1 MAVVPL
7 RAGIYARISSD
18 REGEGLGVARQLED
32 CQRLAEA
39 RGWAVVERYVD
50 QDVSAYTGR
59 LRPEYARLWADIEG
73 RAIDALAIY
82 RADRLHRQPRE
93 LEAFIDLCEAVGLT
107 NVASVSGD
115 LDLTTN
121 EGQLV
126 ARITGA
132 VAKNESD
139 VKSQRIR
146 RQKEQAAEQGRVAGG
161 GTRAYG
167 WEADKRTVRLDEAE
181 VVRECARRFLAGES
195 TRSICADLNE
205 RGVLTAT
212 GKKWAPQTMRRML
225 ASPRLSGQ
233 SAYKGEIVADAV
245 WPAIIGRED
254 GEQIR
259 AKLAD
264 PNRRTN
270 KSARRYLLVRLL
282 KCSHCG
288 EYLVSRPRGDG
299 TRRYGCAKGPGFSGC
314 GKTFINAEPLE
325 QFVTAACLSRLDSRE
340 LAAAVRAQSDQPE
353 AERWQQ
359 EADTAQAKLDELAL
373 AWSTDEITRA
383 EWRVARTALEQRLT
397 NARRQL
403 GKITHTT
410 VLDGLV
416 GNADDVR
423 AAWDSLDLT
432 RQHAI
437 LEAILDHV
445 EVGPARRGYNA
456 PLDESRLRA
465 VFRV

>member
-1 MAVVPL
+1 VVAEPV

-39 RGWAVVERYVD
+39 RGWTVVERYVD

-59 LRPEYARLWADIEG
+59 LRPEYGRLRADIEG
-73 RAIDALAIY
+73 RAIDAVAIY

-93 LEAFIDLCEAVGLT
+93 LEAFIDLCQAVGLT

-115 LDLTTN
+115 LDLTTH

-146 RQKEQAAEQGRVAGG
+146 RQKEQAAEQGKLSGG

-167 WEADKRTVRLDEAE
+167 WEADKKTIRLDEAE
-181 VVRECARRFLAGES
+181 IVRECARRFLAGES
-195 TRSICADLNE
+195 TRSICANLNQ
-205 RGVLTAT
+205 RGVPTTT
-212 GKKWAPQTMRRML
+212 GKQWAPQTLTRML
-225 ASPRLSGQ
+225 GSPRISGQ
-233 SAYKGEIVADAV
+233 RAHKGDIVADAV
-245 WPAIIGRED
+245 WPALISRED
-254 GEQIR
+254 GERIR

-282 KCSHCG
+282 KCWHCG
-288 EYLVSRPRGDG
+288 EYLVAAPRGDG
-299 TRRYGCAKGPGFSGC
+299 TRRYGCRKGPGVSGC

-325 QFVTAACLSRLDSRE
+325 QFVTFACLARLNSRE
-340 LAAAVRAQSDQPE
+340 LAEAARAQADQPE
-353 AERWQQ
+353 AERWQH

-373 AWSTDEITRA
+373 AWSADEITRD
-383 EWRVARTALEQRLT
+383 EWRIARTALDQRLT
-397 NARRQL
+397 AARRQL
-403 GKITHTT
+403 SKITHTT
-410 VLDGLV
+410 VLDGLI
-416 GNADDVR
+416 GNADLVR
-423 AAWDSLDLT
+423 TSWDSLDLT

-437 LEAILDHV
+437 LQAILDHV

-456 PLDESRLRA
+456 PLDESRLRP
-465 VFRV
+465 VFRL